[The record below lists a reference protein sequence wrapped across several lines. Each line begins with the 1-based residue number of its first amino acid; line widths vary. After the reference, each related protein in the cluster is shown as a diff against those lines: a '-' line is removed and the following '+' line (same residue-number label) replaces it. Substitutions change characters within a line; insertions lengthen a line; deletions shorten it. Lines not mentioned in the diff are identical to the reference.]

1 MPSRGPVDARKYGV
15 RALAGMAVATVVL
28 VLVETVFR
36 SMWGPAP
43 AAIPVYDAIAE
54 RSAYLSIAEGEVDP
68 VFGKGELPSFPV
80 DADATRLAV
89 LGGSSVHG
97 GSPRVSLE
105 EEFPA
110 RLGRLLDVDVLN
122 LGSPG
127 LDSHDLV
134 RLLVELEPV
143 DLDLLVVYSGH
154 NDFGNT
160 FFEERYGDV
169 GSALFAHLH
178 GVLSRLQ
185 LYSRLSLWMR
195 PLTGSKRR
203 SSGAEKAPHPNVP
216 SMTDERRALALSGLA
231 ANLERIAWLTG
242 QRGLELV
249 LVVPVSRL
257 PALPAPSECAPGQCP
272 RDHLQ
277 RARRIVSDDP
287 AAAVALLQDVRD
299 HDPLSIRA
307 PTAAQQVVRQLA
319 ATHAH
324 VSLVDPFVGLP
335 SDHIFPVPDR
345 RLFIDPVHLSHSGHR
360 EMSELIARELKASGR
375 L

>member
-1 MPSRGPVDARKYGV
+1 MPSRGPAGASKSWA
-15 RALAGMAVATVVL
+15 RALAGLVVAGVIL
-28 VLVETVFR
+28 ASVEAALR
-36 SMWGPAP
+36 ARLGPAP

-54 RSAYLSIAEGEVDP
+54 RDDYLAIADGLVEP
-68 VFGKGELPSFPV
+68 VFGKGELSSFSV
-80 DADATRLAV
+80 DKQGTRIAV

-97 GSPRVSLE
+97 GSPRVSIE

-110 RLGRLLDVDVLN
+110 RMGRLLEVEVLN

-134 RLLVELEPV
+134 RLLGELDPVE
-143 DLDLLVVYSGH
+143 LDLLVIYSGH

-169 GSALFAHLH
+169 GSAVFARVH

-185 LYSRLSLWMR
+185 LYSRLSLLVR
-195 PLTGSKRR
+195 PLTGSTRR
-203 SSGAEKAPHPNVP
+203 SSGAEKAAHPDVFA
-216 SMTDERRALALSGLA
+216 MTEERRALALSGFA
-231 ANLERIAWLTG
+231 ANLERIAWITA

-249 LVVPVSRL
+249 VVVPVSRL
-257 PALPAPSECAPGQCP
+257 AALPAPSACTPGECP

-277 RARRIVSDDP
+277 QARRIVADDP

-299 HDPLSIRA
+299 KDPLSIRA
-307 PTAAQQVVRQLA
+307 PTAAQQVVRELA
-319 ATHAH
+319 ASHPH
-324 VSLVDPFVGLP
+324 ISLVDPLTGLP
-335 SDHIFPVPDR
+335 RDHIFPVPDR

-360 EMSELIARELKASGR
+360 EMSELIAAELKASGR